1 MSTSEKLLDEA
12 LQLPRAERS
21 RLIAALVA
29 SLDDAADDVDATD
42 EWASEIA
49 SRVARVRAGSAGIDA
64 AEVHA
69 QIRTALRS
77 R

>member
-1 MSTSEKLLDEA
+1 MRTSEKLLDEA

-29 SLDDAADDVDATD
+29 SLDDAAEDVDATE

-49 SRVARVRAGSAGIDA
+49 RRVGHVRAGSNGIDA
-64 AEVHA
+64 TEVHA
-69 QIRTALRS
+69 QVRAALRS

>member
-49 SRVARVRAGSAGIDA
+49 RRVAHVRAGSNGIDA

-69 QIRTALRS
+69 QVRAALRS